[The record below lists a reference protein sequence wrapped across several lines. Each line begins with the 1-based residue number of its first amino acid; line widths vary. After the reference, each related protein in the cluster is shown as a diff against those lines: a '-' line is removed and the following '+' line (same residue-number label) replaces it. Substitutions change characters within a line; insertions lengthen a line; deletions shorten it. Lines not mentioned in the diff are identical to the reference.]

1 MVGRSPAAQQRRK
14 ISSPGPE
21 RPAGMIRKLDRQASR
36 SSGQVPSLGQE
47 AQEEEDVFKRLS
59 CQSLDGG
66 VGGAPDG
73 VAVGRRSCSRKAA
86 ATATLPPHLDPKDYF
101 AALRS
106 AA

>member
-1 MVGRSPAAQQRRK
+1 
-14 ISSPGPE
+14 
-21 RPAGMIRKLDRQASR
+21 MIRKLDRQASR
-36 SSGQVPSLGQE
+36 SSGQVPSLE
-47 AQEEEDVFKRLS
+47 QEEEDVFKRLS
-59 CQSLDGG
+59 CQRLDGG